1 MEASITEQL
10 RQAREVVLNNPNN
23 YPAILPSIL
32 PIIGTGA
39 DIELRRW
46 GAEFLAETF
55 ASPLLPADQKQ
66 QLSLLVLDR
75 LREFLDQPGE
85 DVSVVKAIVQ
95 AAASIYPLLFRY
107 M

>member
-1 MEASITEQL
+1 MEADLTAQL
-10 RQAREVVLNNPNN
+10 NQAREVVLNNPAN
-23 YPAILPSIL
+23 YPTIVPSIL
-32 PIIGTGA
+32 PIIGQSA

-66 QLSLLVLDR
+66 QLCLLVLDK
-75 LREFLDQPGE
+75 LRELLDAPTE
-85 DVSVVKAIVQ
+85 DVAVVKAIVQ

>member
-1 MEASITEQL
+1 MEPTISEQL
-10 RQAREVVLNNPNN
+10 RQAREVVLNNPAN
-23 YPAILPSIL
+23 YPAIVPSIL
-32 PIIGTGA
+32 PIIGQSA

-66 QLSLLVLDR
+66 QLSLLVLDK
-75 LREFLDQPGE
+75 LREFLEQPAE
-85 DVSVVKAIVQ
+85 DVSVVKAAVQ